1 MISPLHPGIGSYHV
15 LSYVFALPKI
25 GCRPPEEKNLDKTM
39 AISLTLSISISNS
52 FCFLKKLT
60 NDDLVKGL
68 RRLTQSLIIQYI
80 FFCYN
85 YAADLE
91 QFDRAGMCNIIK
103 RCYIKMRLYAR
114 GTNRKDISMVT
125 LKRRNRKIPTI
136 VLFCQKLKT
145 NFIHSEVNYNHLNE
159 CYIYQVHFI
168 FSYLDFYI

>member
-1 MISPLHPGIGSYHV
+1 
-15 LSYVFALPKI
+15 
-25 GCRPPEEKNLDKTM
+25 
-39 AISLTLSISISNS
+39 
-52 FCFLKKLT
+52 
-60 NDDLVKGL
+60 
-68 RRLTQSLIIQYI
+68 
-80 FFCYN
+80 
-85 YAADLE
+85 
-91 QFDRAGMCNIIK
+91 
-103 RCYIKMRLYAR
+103 MRLYAR